1 MARNGRTTSR
11 PGSGNR
17 ARSGTPRSS
26 TRPGTRRTTA
36 ATSRSARAA
45 TATGQRRPRS
55 LRRMTIFGALVVFLA
70 VLITPTLHA
79 YLQRKSQIADLHSKV
94 AAQEK
99 DVAAKKAQL
108 KKWKDPDYVRAQA
121 EKRLGFA
128 EPGKTATIIVDKRG
142 VPHEVKT
149 TGNGVSVKLPWY
161 GKVWQSTLNADQ
173 HPALH

>member
-11 PGSGNR
+11 PGSRTR
-17 ARSGTPRSS
+17 ARSGPSRTS
-26 TRPGTRRTTA
+26 TRPGARRTTTTGA
-36 ATSRSARAA
+36 ASTRAKGAR
-45 TATGQRRPRS
+45 RRPRS

-79 YLQRKSQIADLHSKV
+79 YLQRKSQIADLHGKV
-94 AAQEK
+94 AAQQK
-99 DVAAKKAQL
+99 DVADKQAQL

-128 EPGKTATIIVDKRG
+128 KPGKTATVIVDKQG
-142 VPHEVKT
+142 VAHEVKT
-149 TGNGVSVKLPWY
+149 TGNGVSVTLPWY
-161 GKVWQSTLNADQ
+161 GKVWQSTLNADK